1 MRIKPSDT
9 LHLTAA
15 RVCVCVCGETRG
27 GGRRGRESD
36 KPAEIIGGK

>member
-15 RVCVCVCGETRG
+15 G
-27 GGRRGRESD
+27 GGCVGGGGDRRGEESD